1 MQSNLLLF
9 GWNRSVPGRELASAE
24 HFGEFVEYL
33 GGLQADG
40 VIESFEVVFL
50 DPHGGDLGGFFLI
63 RGKPDS
69 LNALLGTRDWIVHM
83 TRGGQHLDGQGLVR
97 GVTGDAVME
106 RMALWTELASS
117 YS

>member
-9 GWNRSVPGRELASAE
+9 GWNRSVPGRELVSAE